1 MNRYAALFLAF
12 AMTSAH
18 LRAADTVVLLHGL
31 GLGDWAMAR
40 LERSLRTE
48 GYRTVNLTY
57 PSRTMPLEQLAVEWL
72 PAQLRTRGVAAAPRI
87 HFVTHSMG
95 GIVLRAWLREE
106 QRKNGGRPP
115 ANLGRVVM
123 LAPPN
128 QGSAVADRLR
138 RFPPFRWFTGVNGV
152 RLGTGAD
159 SLPRALGPWPAGID
173 LGVIAGDRSLN
184 PLFSAW
190 LDGANDGKVSVAST
204 RLAGMRD
211 HLVLPHSHTWLQWR
225 ADTARAVGRFL
236 QHGCFGSSAPALP
249 TTPSWPP

>member
-1 MNRYAALFLAF
+1 
-12 AMTSAH
+12 MTSAD
-18 LRAADTVVLLHGL
+18 RCTADTVVLLHGL
-31 GLGDWAMAR
+31 GLGGWAMAR
-40 LERSLRTE
+40 LGRSLRAE

-57 PSRTMPLEQLAVEWL
+57 PSRSLPLEQIAAEWL
-72 PAQLRTRGVAAAPRI
+72 PAQLRSRGVATAPRC

-106 QRKNGGRPP
+106 QRKNSARPP

-138 RFPPFRWFTGVNGV
+138 RFPPFRWFTGVNGA
-152 RLGTGAD
+152 RLGTGAN
-159 SLPRALGPWPAGID
+159 SLPCAIGPWPDDVD
-173 LGVIAGDRSLN
+173 LGIIAGDRTLN

-204 RLAGMRD
+204 HLAGMRD

-236 QHGCFGSSAPALP
+236 RHGSFGSSAPARP
-249 TTPSWPP
+249 ATPS

>member
-1 MNRYAALFLAF
+1 MIRGSARLPAF
-12 AMTSAH
+12 AMTSAD
-18 LRAADTVVLLHGL
+18 LRSADTVVLLHGL
-31 GLGDWAMAR
+31 GLGSWAMAR
-40 LERSLRTE
+40 LERSLRAE
-48 GYRTVNLTY
+48 GYRTINLPY
-57 PSRTMPLEQLAVEWL
+57 PSRTLPLEQLAAEWL
-72 PAQLRTRGVAAAPRI
+72 PAQLRARVIATALHF

-106 QRKNGGRPP
+106 QRKNSARPP

-138 RFPPFRWFTGVNGV
+138 RFPPFRWFTGVNGA
-152 RLGTGAD
+152 RLGTGAN
-159 SLPRALGPWPAGID
+159 SVPRALGPWPAGIE
-173 LGVIAGDRSLN
+173 LGVIAGDRTLN

-190 LDGANDGKVSVAST
+190 LGGANDGKVSVAST

-236 QHGCFGSSAPALP
+236 QHGSFSPPTPALP
-249 TTPSWPP
+249 ATPPWPP

>member
-1 MNRYAALFLAF
+1 MI
-12 AMTSAH
+12 SADP
-18 LRAADTVVLLHGL
+18 RTADTVVLLHGL
-31 GLGDWAMAR
+31 GLGSWAMAR
-40 LERSLRTE
+40 LERSLRAE
-48 GYRTVNLTY
+48 GYRPVNLTY
-57 PSRTMPLEQLAVEWL
+57 PSRTLPLEQIATEWL
-72 PAQLRTRGVAAAPRI
+72 PAQLRARGVATAPRV

-115 ANLGRVVM
+115 AGLGRVVM

-138 RFPPFRWFTGVNGV
+138 HFPPFRWFTGVNGA

-159 SLPRALGPWPAGID
+159 ALPRALGPWPDGID
-173 LGVIAGDRSLN
+173 LGIIAGNRTLN

-190 LDGANDGKVSVAST
+190 LDGANDGKVSVTST
-204 RLAGMRD
+204 HLAGMHD

-225 ADTARAVGRFL
+225 ADTARAVSRFL
-236 QHGCFGSSAPALP
+236 QHGRFGSSA
-249 TTPSWPP
+249 TGGSSRS

>member
-1 MNRYAALFLAF
+1 MIRSAARLPAF
-12 AMTSAH
+12 AMTSAD
-18 LRAADTVVLLHGL
+18 LRSADTVVLLHGL
-31 GLGDWAMAR
+31 GLGRWAMAR
-40 LERSLRTE
+40 LERSLRAE

-57 PSRTMPLEQLAVEWL
+57 PSRSLPLEQLAAEWL
-72 PAQLRTRGVAAAPRI
+72 PAQLRSRGVAAAPHF

-95 GIVLRAWLREE
+95 GIVLRAWLREA

-115 ANLGRVVM
+115 AGLGRVVM

-138 RFPPFRWFTGVNGV
+138 CFPPFRWFTGVNGI

-159 SLPRALGPWPAGID
+159 SLPRALGPWPAAVD
-173 LGVIAGDRSLN
+173 LGIIAGDRTLN

-204 RLAGMRD
+204 RLTGLRD

-225 ADTARAVGRFL
+225 ADTARAVGHFL
-236 QHGCFGSSAPALP
+236 QHGRFSPPTPALP
-249 TTPSWPP
+249 ATPPRPP